1 MPLQE
6 EDFAQIT
13 AHVKAHLGEWVI
25 EQRLGKPLEVY
36 EIELRERT
44 LRVEEEL
51 KHQRELMQQ
60 GFAQVDRRFEQ
71 MDQRFEQMDQRFE
84 QMDQRFEQMERHF
97 GEFREDMN
105 RRFEQMTRRIDR
117 FMIGS
122 FGITVTA
129 AGTVIAVLK
138 VWP

>member
-6 EDFAQIT
+6 EDLEQIT
-13 AHVKAHLGEWVI
+13 VYVREHLDEWVW
-25 EQRLGKPLEVY
+25 EKRLGKPLEVY

-44 LRVEEEL
+44 VRVEEEL
-51 KHQRELMQQ
+51 RHQRELMQE
-60 GFAQVDRRFEQ
+60 GFSRMDRRFEQ
-71 MDQRFEQMDQRFE
+71 I
-84 QMDQRFEQMERHF
+84 
-97 GEFREDMN
+97 
-105 RRFEQMTRRIDR
+105 TRRIDR

-129 AGTVIAVLK
+129 AGSVIAVLK

>member
-6 EDFAQIT
+6 EDLEQIT
-13 AHVKAHLGEWVI
+13 VYVREHLDEWMW
-25 EQRLGKPLEVY
+25 EKRLGKPREVY

-44 LRVEEEL
+44 VRVEEEL
-51 KHQRELMQQ
+51 RHQRELMQE
-60 GFAQVDRRFEQ
+60 GFSRMDRRFEELREDMDRRFEQVDRRFEQ
-71 MDQRFEQMDQRFE
+71 VDQRFEQVDQRFE
-84 QMDQRFEQMERHF
+84 QI
-97 GEFREDMN
+97 
-105 RRFEQMTRRIDR
+105 TRRIDR
-117 FMIGS
+117 FMIWS